1 MEKNGFTNEE
11 EYLDRVEALIRSRL
25 EKLHADKAALKEQV
39 VQERKDMWE
48 DNTHLA
54 RSFDDLVLLSSQ
66 DANMRLTE
74 NQYERNEAEIRR
86 LSKMKDSPY
95 FGRLLFEEGDTGEDS
110 IYIGIYSL
118 AGEDSREIYVVDWR
132 APIASMFYQSD
143 LGPAWYEVH
152 GHRVEARLTG
162 KRQYRIEGGRLLSVY
177 DTDSSMYD
185 NILGEVLSKSSGH
198 RLKVIVNSIQK
209 EQNLAIRSDTRRS
222 CLIYGLAGS
231 GKTSIGLHR
240 LAYVLYCNRD
250 SIKAENVLILSNNSI
265 FESYISTLLP
275 DLGER
280 PAETKVFSGLLE
292 AYMDKGIRFE
302 DYYSQLKRIE
312 NNPGGERT
320 KWLKVKYSAEFL
332 QYCIRYF
339 ASFPFQIPEIR
350 YKEEAVISPEL
361 LQGKLDS
368 ADYPTFKAR
377 YERLAYLAKK
387 SVEDF
392 FTLHKDEICNDIL
405 DSHDGFITSEEVSLL
420 YQRLRLEY
428 KSSAQEQISR
438 HNRLEPQRQMTELLS
453 SYLRRTGES
462 NEEAIRLSESL
473 ERGRLLYEDALYY
486 LFIKVLMGEAAP
498 FPGIYHAV
506 IDEAQD
512 YSLLQLYIIKY
523 LFPKSSFTLLGDI
536 YQAVNSVTAI
546 QDYADY
552 ERIFGSGLIQIRLS
566 KCYRSSSDINAL
578 AFQLINKAGHPMEE
592 GYSYFTRPVKKPQYI
607 SARDMLSCLVPV
619 LERLEQYNSVAVI
632 VDSDEDALAVKS
644 RLGDQ
649 KEAQLIL
656 SPEDEIK
663 GRLVII
669 PLLLAKG
676 LEFDA
681 VILYNCIYPNER
693 NTHLRRKVYLGCT
706 RALHELYLVERDILP
721 DALQDCSPYMEMS
734 EWNPINL

>member
-1 MEKNGFTNEE
+1 MEKNGFANEE

-392 FTLHKDEICNDIL
+392 FTLHKDEIRNDIL

-453 SYLRRTGES
+453 SYLRRTGEG

-523 LFPKSSFTLLGDI
+523 LFPRSSFTLLGDI

-578 AFQLINKAGHPMEE
+578 AFQLINEAGHPMEE

-676 LEFDA
+676 LEFDV
-681 VILYNCIYPNER
+681 VILYNCIYPNEG

-721 DALQDCSPYMEMS
+721 DALQDCRPYMEMC